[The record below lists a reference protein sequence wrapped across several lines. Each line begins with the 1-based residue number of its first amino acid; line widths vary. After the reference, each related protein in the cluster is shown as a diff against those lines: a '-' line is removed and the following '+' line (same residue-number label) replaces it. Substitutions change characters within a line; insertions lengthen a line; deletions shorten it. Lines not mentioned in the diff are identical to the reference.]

1 MKEST
6 VHALSVIKAGIA
18 AVPVAGGP
26 IVSLISDYVQ
36 NATERSIQLA
46 VDELRAL
53 LIALETRVDP
63 ESVNKEEFA
72 ELFKSC
78 YLMIVRTHQ
87 HEKRTAAVRL
97 IANILLREGDPEKLS
112 YTELDHFVHC
122 LDSLSIGAVTTLA
135 HAVEFV
141 RSNNASDLEKKSVSL
156 NFSDLHKRMPDVSP
170 DLLMGLVGE
179 LDRENLLHRPGAPSI
194 RTARYANYAIELTP
208 IGGRFALRFLS
219 Q

>member
-6 VHALSVIKAGIA
+6 VHAVAVIKAGLA

-26 IVSLISDYVQ
+26 IVSLISDYVP

-46 VDELRAL
+46 VDELRER
-53 LIALETRVDP
+53 LIALESRVDP

-78 YLMIVRTHQ
+78 YLVIVRTHQ
-87 HEKRTAAVRL
+87 QEKRTAAVRL
-97 IANILLREGDPEKLS
+97 MANILLREGDPEKLS

-122 LDSLSIGAVTTLA
+122 LDSLSIGAVRTLA
-135 HAVEFV
+135 HAVEIV
-141 RSNNASDLEKKSVSL
+141 RRNNRADLENNSVSF
-156 NFSDLHKRMPDVSP
+156 NFADLSKLMPEVSP

-179 LDRENLLHRPGAPSI
+179 LDGENLLHRPNAPSI
-194 RTARYANYAIELTP
+194 RTARYMNYAIELTP